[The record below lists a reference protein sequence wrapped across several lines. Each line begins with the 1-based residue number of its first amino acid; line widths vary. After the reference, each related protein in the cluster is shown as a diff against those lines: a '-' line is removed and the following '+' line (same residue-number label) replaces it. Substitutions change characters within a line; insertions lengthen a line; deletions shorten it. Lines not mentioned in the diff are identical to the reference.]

1 MVAKVARSLGIS
13 EAATNTY
20 LGLLESMY
28 LIQRLPSWG
37 QGLLGRE
44 TRRDKVSLTDVGL
57 AAAMLDFTADK
68 ALTSGGFEFYG
79 SLVEQFVATE
89 LLKQREWSR
98 QRFRVYHYRS
108 RQAEVDCI
116 VELADGSVIA
126 IEVKSS
132 SSLKE
137 DSWRNMDILRRKLGE
152 RFLAGIVLY
161 SGRQSQAVGDRMYV
175 LPLRALWARA

>member
-1 MVAKVARSLGIS
+1 MAKSSRSDTYFHMETAVVRHLRPVLDEVLN
-13 EAATNTY
+13 EAPIAV
-20 LGLLESMY
+20 
-28 LIQRLPSWG
+28 IQG
-37 QGLLGRE
+37 
-44 TRRDKVSLTDVGL
+44 
-57 AAAMLDFTADK
+57 A
-68 ALTSGGFEFYG
+68 
-79 SLVEQFVATE
+79 
-89 LLKQREWSR
+89 
-98 QRFRVYHYRS
+98 

-161 SGRQSQAVGDRMYV
+161 SRRQAQAVGDRMYV
-175 LPLRALWARA
+175 LPLRALWVRA